1 MGEKKHQYEK
11 LGNILS
17 GQEPRLMC
25 SFSLQLSVHMVIPAH
40 LGLEAGEPSAQGRA
54 D

>member
-1 MGEKKHQYEK
+1 MY
-11 LGNILS
+11 
-17 GQEPRLMC
+17 